1 MRFAASLLFAAA
13 LCGACGEETIDG
25 FTLAEWEVIA
35 ELSPLPEAPPPDS
48 TNQYADNPMAA
59 ELGQR
64 FFFESAY
71 SGPLLVGDDGQ
82 NGALGQQGETG
93 KISCR
98 SCHLGPWMIDT
109 RSNPPATSLG
119 AGHMARNSGS
129 LINVAYYP
137 GHWYEN
143 DGLLDSIWGESVV
156 DIEFDL
162 GFNSSR
168 LRLVHVIYD
177 KYRDLYEA
185 VFPPL
190 DPALDPAAPDAARFP
205 PDARPGSTEWDSM
218 TPEDQAHVT
227 AVMVNFGKALHA
239 YQRRLISRDAPFD
252 RYVAGDYQAIS
263 EAAKRGLG
271 LFIGKA
277 ACVECHSGPALADG
291 EFHNTGMEPMG
302 EYAVPAGTAPDAWP
316 LGGRYA
322 AISFVLDYEFN
333 TSSVHS
339 DDPDSGRLAEVV
351 ANNEENKGQWRSKSL
366 RQVAET
372 APYMRTGQMTT
383 LREVVEFYNDGG
395 HEGGFIGV
403 KDEAMKPLELSEQ
416 EIDDLVAFMETLTG
430 EEVAP
435 ELLQDTSLPG
445 N

>member
-1 MRFAASLLFAAA
+1 MRFIASLLFAAA
-13 LCGACGEETIDG
+13 LCGACGEDTIDG
-25 FTLAEWEVIA
+25 FTPAEWDVIA
-35 ELSPLPEAPPPDS
+35 TLSPLPETPPPDP
-48 TNQYADNPMAA
+48 TNQYAEDPMAA
-59 ELGQR
+59 ALGQS

-82 NGALGQQGETG
+82 NGGLGQEGETG

-109 RSNPPATSLG
+109 RSNPPATALG

-129 LINVAYYP
+129 LINVAYSP

-168 LRLVHVIYD
+168 LRLAHVIYD
-177 KYRDLYEA
+177 KYRDAYEA

-190 DPALDPAAPDAARFP
+190 DPALDTEAPDAERFP
-205 PDARPGSTEWDSM
+205 PDGRPDSPEWQGM

-227 AVMVNFGKALHA
+227 SVMVNFGKALHA
-239 YQRRLISRDAPFD
+239 YQRTLISRNAPFD
-252 RYVAGDYQAIS
+252 QYVAGDYQAIS
-263 EAAKRGLG
+263 ESAKRGLG

-277 ACVECHSGPALADG
+277 ACVECHSGPVLSDG
-291 EFHNTGMEPMG
+291 KFHNTGMEPMG
-302 EYAVPAGTAPDAWP
+302 EYAVPPGTAPDAWP
-316 LGGRYA
+316 LGGRYSS
-322 AISFVLDYEFN
+322 IPFVLDYEFN

-339 DDPDSGRLAEVV
+339 DDPATGRLDELV
-351 ANNEENKGQWRSKSL
+351 AGDEEKGQWRTKSL

-372 APYMRTGQMTT
+372 APYMRTGQMAT
-383 LREVVEFYNDGG
+383 LREVVEFYSEGG
-395 HEGGFIGV
+395 HEDGFIGV
-403 KDEAMKPLELSEQ
+403 KDEVMKPLNLTEQ
-416 EIDDLVAFMETLTG
+416 EIDDLVAFLETLTG
-430 EEVAP
+430 EEVPPA
-435 ELLQDTSLPG
+435 LLQDTSSPG